1 MADYQNPAR
10 ILVTGVA
17 GNLGRKVVE
26 ALASTPWCTSI
37 IGVDWVQQNVAF
49 SPQAAERFRWVVA
62 DLTQA
67 DGAWAEL
74 LNNVDAI
81 IHLAAIHSTPDAT
94 WEQALA
100 SYGMTLNVLEAAAT
114 RGVRRFVFA
123 SSNHAMGAYKD
134 QPLAG
139 TIGPGQL
146 TAELAPAP
154 GTRWNN
160 GIEDVY
166 SLAYGTSKAMGERL
180 CKAVGAVSA
189 AAGGKLSIVSLRIG
203 WALPDENDPND
214 INYSGTAD
222 TPVPTEVPDEASR
235 IALRWFRNMWLSN
248 ADLRRLFLRS
258 VMADPAGWPAPAIV
272 VNGVSNN
279 RGMDWGL
286 ETGRKLIGY
295 DPQDDL
301 YALIKNTR

>member
-1 MADYQNPAR
+1 VADYQTPAR
-10 ILVTGVA
+10 VLVTGVA
-17 GNLGRKVVE
+17 GNLGHKVVE

-37 IGVDWVQQNVAF
+37 IGVDWVEQNVEF
-49 SPQAAERFRWVVA
+49 SPQAAERFQWVIA
-62 DLTQA
+62 DLTRA
-67 DGAWAEL
+67 DGAWTNL
-74 LNNVDAI
+74 LDGVDAV

-100 SYGMTLNVLEAAAT
+100 SYGMTLNVLKAAAT
-114 RGVRRFVFA
+114 RGARRFVFA

-139 TIGPGQL
+139 AIGPGKL
-146 TAELAPAP
+146 VAELDPAP
-154 GTRWNN
+154 GTRWHN
-160 GIEDVY
+160 GIEEVY

-180 CKAVGAVSA
+180 CKTVAAVSA
-189 AAGGKLSIVSLRIG
+189 ASGGKLSTVSLRIG

-214 INYSGTAD
+214 INHSGTAG
-222 TPVPTEVPDEASR
+222 TPVPGAVADEQSR

-248 ADLRRLFLRS
+248 DDLRRLFLCA
-258 VMADPAGWPAPAIV
+258 VTADPASWPAPAIV

-301 YALIKNTR
+301 YALLKVAQ

>member
-1 MADYQNPAR
+1 MADYQTPAR
-10 ILVTGVA
+10 VLVTGVA

-26 ALASTPWCTSI
+26 ALASTSWCASI
-37 IGVDWVQQNVAF
+37 IGVDWVPQNVAF
-49 SPQAAERFRWVVA
+49 SPQAEARFQWVVA

-67 DGAWAEL
+67 NGAWTEL
-74 LNNVDAI
+74 LDSVDAV

-114 RGVRRFVFA
+114 RGVRRLVFA

-139 TIGPGQL
+139 TIGPGKL
-146 TAELAPAP
+146 VAELDPAP
-154 GTRWNN
+154 GTRWHN
-160 GIEDVY
+160 GIEEVH

-180 CKAVGAVSA
+180 CQAVAQVSN
-189 AAGGKLSIVSLRIG
+189 GRLSIVSLRIG

-214 INYSGTAD
+214 INHSGTAD
-222 TPVPTEVPDEASR
+222 TPVPGELPDEASH

-248 ADLRRLFLRS
+248 EDLRRLFLS
-258 VMADPAGWPAPAIV
+258 AITADPASWPAPAIV

-279 RGMDWGL
+279 TGMDWGL
-286 ETGRKLIGY
+286 ETGRRLIGY

-301 YALIKNTR
+301 YALLKSRG